1 MKEVLF
7 KLLGFFVLFLL
18 VYIVFLFYTF
28 LNLDSKLVGHF
39 KSVEQVNFHKKYSS
53 KMHHIRDQFALNL
66 FYKKDDVEDLLFTR
80 LNKPKT
86 KKLTILIQG
95 DSWIDQITFSND
107 KNFPSLKMLQNYG
120 NEKKI
125 EFISGGIASYSPSL
139 MNLQLEI
146 LEKEFNIFP
155 DIIIVY
161 IDQFDVGDE
170 NCRYKNRKIFENGK
184 LITVK
189 PKSDGTFWDY
199 TRPYELTKIFNSYN
213 SKFFITLHTLNFEL
227 RHGLTIL
234 VKKIINK
241 FKKKQQNVA
250 LESYKII

>member
-1 MKEVLF
+1 
-7 KLLGFFVLFLL
+7 
-18 VYIVFLFYTF
+18 
-28 LNLDSKLVGHF
+28 
-39 KSVEQVNFHKKYSS
+39 
-53 KMHHIRDQFALNL
+53 MHHIRDQFALNL

-125 EFISGGIASYSPSL
+125 EFISGGITSYSPSL